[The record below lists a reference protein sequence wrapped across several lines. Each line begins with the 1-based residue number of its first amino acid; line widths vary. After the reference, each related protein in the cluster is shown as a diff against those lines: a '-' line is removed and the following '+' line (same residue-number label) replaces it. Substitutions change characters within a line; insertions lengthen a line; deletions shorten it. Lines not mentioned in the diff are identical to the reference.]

1 MSILIASANNNKH
14 NNNSDN
20 TDNDNTNNNNYIF
33 RLLGT
38 KRKRNQRH

>member
-1 MSILIASANNNKH
+1 MSILIASAKNNKH

-33 RLLGT
+33 RFLGT

>member
-1 MSILIASANNNKH
+1 MSILIASAKKNKH
-14 NNNSDN
+14 NINSDN
-20 TDNDNTNNNNYIF
+20 TDNDNTNNNHYIF

>member
-1 MSILIASANNNKH
+1 MNILIASAKNNKH
-14 NNNSDN
+14 NINSDN

-38 KRKRNQRH
+38 KRKRHQRH